1 VASQLPLLLA
11 EDKMK
16 IAIPVWQNHVSPLFD
31 SSAHLLV
38 AETSN
43 KRILKKDLI
52 NIESFSLFQRIHLL
66 EKLRIDIFVCG
77 GITSPILENIRNKRI
92 NVIPFVCGDVKKLL
106 DAIIRGYDIKN
117 MFAMPG
123 KSEKEN
129 IK

>member
-1 VASQLPLLLA
+1 
-11 EDKMK
+11 MK

-31 SSAHLLV
+31 SSANLLV

-43 KRILKKDLI
+43 KKILKKDLI
-52 NIESFSLFQRIHLL
+52 NIESFSLFQRIQLL
-66 EKLRIDIFVCG
+66 EKLKITIFICG

-92 NVIPFVCGDVKKLL
+92 NIIPFVCGDVKKIL
-106 DAIIRGYDIKN
+106 DATMKGQDIKS